1 MSNKSIVLAK
11 LASMHR
17 LKQKATRAIFTTALV
32 FAVATPALAIP
43 AATSE
48 VPSDAVQRFIK
59 RSKSPELPSRS
70 GISVRDTLSNQV
82 LVYNRATEP
91 HLPASVMKLVT
102 AAVALQTYG
111 PDHQLQT
118 RATWDETTKS
128 IFIVGAGDPILT
140 SSKIRSL
147 ARKAAA
153 KISVTGRV
161 KVFYDDSL
169 FDAFRMP
176 AGWPSFYVPN
186 EVRPVSALAIFGSS
200 SRTPAKDA
208 AITFTSALRDNGI
221 TAVFKGLGAATGAQ
235 VSRVPSAKM
244 SILAKEMLE
253 PSDNDSAETLH
264 WLSAAKNGGPANWR
278 TAAAHSRAT
287 LRQLGINITGWRI
300 VDGSGL
306 SRRNLLTG
314 DGLTELLIKALQP
327 ENPNLNSIL
336 ADGLLPLGGKEGTLK
351 TRFQQNRSKCAAKF
365 VEAKTGTLFDT
376 VALAGYARTVDGGLA
391 AFAVL
396 ANEVPSRGQANQVRA
411 RIDYM
416 VTALTGCDATQPN

>member
-1 MSNKSIVLAK
+1 MSGNSIVLAK
-11 LASMHR
+11 LSSVQS

-32 FAVATPALAIP
+32 FAIATPAWAIP
-43 AATSE
+43 TATSE
-48 VPSDAVQRFIK
+48 VSSEGVQRFIK

-82 LVYNRATEP
+82 LVYNRASEP

-111 PDHQLQT
+111 PDHQLKT
-118 RATWDETTKS
+118 RAIWDEATKS
-128 IFIVGAGDPILT
+128 IYIVGAGDPILT
-140 SSKIRSL
+140 NAKIRLL
-147 ARKAAA
+147 ASKAAA
-153 KISVTGRV
+153 KITGVGRV

-169 FDAFRMP
+169 FDAFTMP
-176 AGWPSFYVPN
+176 AGWPSFYVPY
-186 EVRPVSALAIFGSS
+186 EVRPVSALATFGSF
-200 SRTPAKDA
+200 SRTPAKEA
-208 AITFTSALRDNGI
+208 ALTFTSALRENGL
-221 TAVFKGLGAATGAQ
+221 TAVFKGSGAASGAQ

-253 PSDNDSAETLH
+253 PSDNDAAETLH
-264 WLSAAKNGGPANWR
+264 WLSATKDGSQANWR
-278 TAAAHSRAT
+278 TASAHARAT
-287 LRQLGINITGWRI
+287 LRQLGINMTGWRI

-306 SRRNLLTG
+306 SRRNRLTG
-314 DGLTELLIKALQP
+314 DGLTELLTKALLP

-351 TRFQQNRSKCAAKF
+351 TRFQQNRSKCAASL
-365 VEAKTGTLFDT
+365 VEAKTGSLFDT
-376 VALAGYARTVDGGLA
+376 VALAGYVRTVDGGLA

-396 ANEVPSRGQANQVRA
+396 ANDVPSRSNANQVRA

-416 VTALTGCDATQPN
+416 VTALSGCDSIPPN